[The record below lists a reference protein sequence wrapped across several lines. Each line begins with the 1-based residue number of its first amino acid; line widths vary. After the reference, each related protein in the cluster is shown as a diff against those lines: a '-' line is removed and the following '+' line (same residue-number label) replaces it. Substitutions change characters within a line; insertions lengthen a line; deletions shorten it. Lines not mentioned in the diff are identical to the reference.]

1 VFLFCLSEVPTEKSR
16 DRARPLHEISRQVFR
31 VFWRSENL
39 PACRR
44 QAGRALRSVPFF
56 RLQLPQIVPQD
67 EIDIRGKLPVV
78 LLGKN
83 TELFDHFLIQRKAN
97 LNF

>member
-1 VFLFCLSEVPTEKSR
+1 MKSPGRFSESSGALKTCP
-16 DRARPLHEISRQVFR
+16 
-31 VFWRSENL
+31 
-39 PACRR
+39 PAGR

-56 RLQLPQIVPQD
+56 RLQLPQIVSQD
-67 EIDIRGKLPVV
+67 EIDIGGKLPVV